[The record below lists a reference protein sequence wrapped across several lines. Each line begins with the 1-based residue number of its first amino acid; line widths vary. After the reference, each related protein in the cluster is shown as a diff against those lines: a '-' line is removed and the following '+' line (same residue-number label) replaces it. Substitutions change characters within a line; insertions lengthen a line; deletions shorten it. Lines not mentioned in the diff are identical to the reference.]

1 MEAEVQVC
9 ASGQRAEV
17 AFASQ
22 ENTRTAGDRV
32 QAVVPLSLIVKVV
45 PRQQC
50 NGEKVQD
57 PGSYCLASHICE
69 GVPDSRPSV
78 WPERLGN
85 KQLATSVVGAGTVF
99 DFYLALAMQHEAKFV
114 EQDADEVVR
123 AAINRFGKAVR
134 GGSEG
139 MAHFLAY

>member
-1 MEAEVQVC
+1 MC

-17 AFASQ
+17 ASASQ

-45 PRQQC
+45 PRQLC
-50 NGEKVQD
+50 NVGKVQG
-57 PGSYCLASHICE
+57 PGSYWLASHICE
-69 GVPDSRPSV
+69 GVPDSTPSV

-85 KQLATSVVGAGTVF
+85 KQLATSAVGAGTVF
-99 DFYLALAMQHEAKFV
+99 GFYPALAMQHEAKFV
-114 EQDADEVVR
+114 EQDADEGVR

-134 GGSEG
+134 GGNEG
-139 MAHFLAY
+139 MAHSLAY